1 MVKIYLHTLFV
12 FLCLIFKLGK
22 APDMVRVDQTN
33 KMDERSMA
41 PFVAHYAMEG
51 PPFCIVVFVIFC

>member
-1 MVKIYLHTLFV
+1 M

-22 APDMVRVDQTN
+22 ARDMVRVDQTN
-33 KMDERSMA
+33 KVDERSMA
-41 PFVAHYAMEG
+41 PFVAHYAMED